1 MAAARVPINPKTLD
15 WAMRRAGTD
24 IEVLAR
30 AAAVK
35 PESVSAWLRGEGQPT
50 YRQAKRLA
58 ERLQLPFSQILLP
71 PPPSPE
77 LPIPDFRR
85 GGSRGKEPSPELLDA
100 IYDALRKRDWYRE
113 YRGGERVNLPQSSF
127 RERQRPEDV
136 ASAIKEAI
144 PVDKLREQ
152 SGAWAEF
159 LRRLVEKM
167 EDCGILV
174 LRQGYVGANSR
185 RTYNPEEFSGFT
197 IADPVAPVIFLN
209 ARDFIARQI
218 FTLVHELAHV
228 WRRQSGLDAGLEGP
242 EAPSEEE
249 ERLCDEVA
257 ATVLMPREAFVR
269 TWAGETYE
277 AVQAAAKR
285 FKVSAWAALRRAC
298 ELQLINSKEYWRT
311 LGMLRE
317 AVRGR
322 EERGQGRNF
331 WALLWIRNSRVFTRA
346 VVSAVSHGELSLKE
360 AASLL
365 NVKVPTVVEFLE
377 RAARVPPRL

>member
-35 PESVSAWLRGEGQPT
+35 PESVSAWLRGEEQPT

-58 ERLQLPFSQILLP
+58 ERLRLPFSQILLP

-113 YRGGERVNLPQSSF
+113 YRGGERVSLPQSSF

-136 ASAIKEAI
+136 AAAITEAI
-144 PVDKLREQ
+144 PVDQLREQ

-159 LRRLVEKM
+159 LRGLVEKT
-167 EDCGILV
+167 EDLGILV

-185 RTYNPEEFSGFT
+185 RTYKPEEFSGFT
-197 IADPVAPVIFLN
+197 IVDPVAPVIFLN

-228 WRRQSGLDAGLEGP
+228 CRRQSGLDAGLEDP

-249 ERLCDEVA
+249 ERFCDQVA
-257 ATVLMPREAFVR
+257 AAVLMPREAFVG
-269 TWAGETYE
+269 TWAGEAYG
-277 AVQAAAKR
+277 AAQAAAKR
-285 FKVSAWAALRRAC
+285 FKVSARAALRRAR

-311 LGMLRE
+311 VELLWE
-317 AVRGR
+317 AVRAR
-322 EERGQGRNF
+322 EEWGRGGNF
-331 WALLWIRNSRVFTRA
+331 WALLWTRNSRAFTRA
-346 VVSAVSHGELSLKE
+346 VLRAVSQGELGLKE

-365 NVKVPTVVEFLE
+365 NVKVPTLVELLE
-377 RAARVPPRL
+377 RQARVSSRL